1 MASTDLVFSNEAD
14 ANQALSEVRSD
25 TNENNWCLFTYSE
38 SAKNTIDLV
47 GKGTGGVVELTSHLN
62 AAKMFYGLVRVT
74 DKIDNSVTVKFVF
87 IVWCGDHVP
96 FVQKGKM
103 TTHKGSISKLIGQY
117 HNDINCSNVS
127 ELSEDIIMRKVRD
140 ASGTSVHVK
149 EGGSSSSSS
158 STSSTSLTSS
168 AGSASPSAPTAKS
181 AKAAAHANAKPA
193 AAPGSASVVQ
203 FIDEDKIKAALKA
216 VRSDKD
222 DTDWLLLSYDAPN
235 STKIVLQATGDG
247 GIEELIS
254 KLSPSEVQYGLYR
267 TTDTVDNTV
276 AVKFVLILWVGEDV
290 PVIRKARIT
299 THKGELTA
307 FIRQYHVDCSC
318 SNHNEINEDIV
329 RDLVQRAS
337 GTAVH
342 VKNT

>member
-25 TNENNWCLFTYSE
+25 TNDTNWCLFTYSE
-38 SAKNTIDLV
+38 AAKNTIDLV
-47 GKGTGGVVELTSHLN
+47 GKGAGGVEELKTHL
-62 AAKMFYGLVRVT
+62 AAGKMFYGLVRVT

-87 IVWCGDHVP
+87 IVWCGESVP
-96 FVQKGKM
+96 FVQKAKM
-103 TTHKGSISKLIGQY
+103 TTHKGSITKLIGQF

-149 EGGSSSSSS
+149 ESGGSPSLSSSGGP
-158 STSSTSLTSS
+158 
-168 AGSASPSAPTAKS
+168 GSASPSAPTAKS
-181 AKAAAHANAKPA
+181 AKAASHATAKPA
-193 AAPGSASVVQ
+193 AAPGSASVVT
-203 FIDEDKIKAALKA
+203 FVDEEKIKAAIKA
-216 VRSDKD
+216 VRSDND
-222 DTDWLLLSYDAPN
+222 DTDWLILSYDAPN

-247 GIEELIS
+247 GLEELIS
-254 KLSPSEVQYGLYR
+254 KLAPDQVQYGLYR

-276 AVKFVLILWVGEDV
+276 AVKFVLILWVGESV

-307 FIRQYHVDCSC
+307 FIGQYHVDCSC
-318 SNHNEINEDIV
+318 SNLNEVNEDII